1 MASLKNRSVSKG
13 VWVFMNLWIYVEIWL
28 LNSVKKVV
36 AVLNTKIHLI
46 IRTKKVCRKFV
57 KVRIVQAQE

>member
-46 IRTKKVCRKFV
+46 IRTKKYV
-57 KVRIVQAQE
+57 ENL